1 MNRATERAQLRAN
14 DHAVDDRTARIGK
27 VLTVSAIVA
36 SSTITGAQSGVLDDH
51 AARRTAVS
59 LATEVRTLKGSVP
72 WSIDA
77 TLNGA
82 VCGAA
87 SGNTCTNLQY
97 PEVTGDI
104 GVIVGENLLDK
115 ALDAASTPQIIF
127 GYSAGAVVASRW
139 LSEHASEAD
148 APSAD
153 NVSFIFIGNP
163 KRKYGGSTT
172 EYTSTPTTPNTQYT
186 VLDISR
192 EYDGVSDVP
201 DDPMNLLA
209 VLNSLAG
216 YFFVHTSYSNV
227 DLVNDDKLVWTE
239 GNTTYVLV
247 RTANLPLLD
256 PLRYIGLGFVA
267 DALNAPLKKIVDSA
281 YNRDYPGVIADP
293 TAAQKA
299 VDDALRGPRSMSD
312 SEADA
317 ASVTAGAVPS
327 LVFLGGGSGLTALAA
342 LALRLSIL
350 RSLADSSVLMTGSD
364 DLAVDSCVSPR
375 ARSSSLM
382 YSVPPSSTLRA
393 GSAASACFSDITP
406 GRRCLSSTLRLSDI
420 RVSSSVSRNRLS
432 INICG
437 STVRLRGSISDTMLS
452 A

>member
-14 DHAVDDRTARIGK
+14 DHAVDDRTAGIGK

-192 EYDGVSDVP
+192 EYDDGAKGRLKVLDGVSLSVAQGEFVAIVGDSGVGKST
-201 DDPMNLLA
+201 LL
-209 VLNSLAG
+209 NCLAG
-216 YFFVHTSYSNV
+216 LDRWDAGQVLHQGV
-227 DLVNDDKLVWTE
+227 DLGRQVFAVGVGEFGTKL
-239 GNTTYVLV
+239 
-247 RTANLPLLD
+247 
-256 PLRYIGLGFVA
+256 A
-267 DALNAPLKKIVDSA
+267 DEFQGRAH
-281 YNRDYPGVIADP
+281 GV
-293 TAAQKA
+293 T
-299 VDDALRGPRSMSD
+299 L
-312 SEADA
+312 
-317 ASVTAGAVPS
+317 S
-327 LVFLGGGSGLTALAA
+327 LV
-342 LALRLSIL
+342 
-350 RSLADSSVLMTGSD
+350 
-364 DLAVDSCVSPR
+364 
-375 ARSSSLM
+375 
-382 YSVPPSSTLRA
+382 
-393 GSAASACFSDITP
+393 
-406 GRRCLSSTLRLSDI
+406 
-420 RVSSSVSRNRLS
+420 
-432 INICG
+432 
-437 STVRLRGSISDTMLS
+437 VR
-452 A
+452 

>member
-299 VDDALRGPRSMSD
+299 VDDALRGPAAARS
-312 SEADA
+312 
-317 ASVTAGAVPS
+317 TAPATGT
-327 LVFLGGGSGLTALAA
+327 TALAA
-342 LALRLSIL
+342 AAAKTAAALVTTASSTTSPQPVDAAVPTASAADSADDVVEPKTAAAQAIKTNAA
-350 RSLADSSVLMTGSD
+350 ADSSAESEVDSKADAAESDSDAKTGAATTTRADLEPAKATETTASTGSNG
-364 DLAVDSCVSPR
+364 
-375 ARSSSLM
+375 SSSTE
-382 YSVPPSSTLRA
+382 SHRATDSDASGAST
-393 GSAASACFSDITP
+393 SAASS
-406 GRRCLSSTLRLSDI
+406 
-420 RVSSSVSRNRLS
+420 
-432 INICG
+432 
-437 STVRLRGSISDTMLS
+437 
-452 A
+452 

>member
-1 MNRATERAQLRAN
+1 MNRATNRAHLRAN
-14 DHAVDDRTARIGK
+14 DHTEADRLPRVGK

-36 SSTITGAQSGVLDDH
+36 SSTIAGACAGTADDH
-51 AARRTAVS
+51 AARRAAVS

-115 ALDAASTPQIIF
+115 ALHAASTPQIIF

-139 LSEHASEAD
+139 LSEHASDAD

-201 DDPMNLLA
+201 DDPTNLLA

-267 DALNAPLKKIVDSA
+267 DALNAPLKNIVDSA
-281 YNRDYPGVIADP
+281 YHRDYPGVITDP
-293 TAAQKA
+293 TAAQQT
-299 VDDALRGPRSMSD
+299 VDDALRGP
-312 SEADA
+312 A
-317 ASVTAGAVPS
+317 ATKSTAPATAT
-327 LVFLGGGSGLTALAA
+327 TALAA
-342 LALRLSIL
+342 AAAKTAAALVTTASST
-350 RSLADSSVLMTGSD
+350 RSPQPADAAAPTESAADSD
-364 DLAVDSCVSPR
+364 DVVEPKTTVAQAIETDAVAD
-375 ARSSSLM
+375 
-382 YSVPPSSTLRA
+382 T
-393 GSAASACFSDITP
+393 SAASEADSKADAAESDSDVKSDTATP
-406 GRRCLSSTLRLSDI
+406 SRADVEPAKATDTTAGARSN
-420 RVSSSVSRNRLS
+420 SSSDSAAS
-432 INICG
+432 G
-437 STVRLRGSISDTMLS
+437 TSTS
-452 A
+452 AASS